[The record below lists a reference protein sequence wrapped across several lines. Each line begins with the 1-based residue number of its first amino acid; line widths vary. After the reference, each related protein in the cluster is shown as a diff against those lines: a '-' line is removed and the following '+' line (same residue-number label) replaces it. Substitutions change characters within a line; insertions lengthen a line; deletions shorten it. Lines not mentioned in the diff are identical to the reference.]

1 MQIERGLALNVVT
14 VEAFVASRRA
24 AGYSN
29 HLTSDALRPLLGYLR
44 GLGVLAEEEVLAP
57 VGAVETALESYRRYL
72 LVERG
77 LSVITSRVYV
87 DAVRP
92 FLAGRLSTGSQRLE
106 LRDLRAM
113 DVTTCRGALPSA
125 VARGRQADDDGPA
138 FAAGLFARERR
149 DRPAVGRCVAVG
161 CWMAAGRFAEGA
173 RARPGARVAV
183 TRGLAG
189 TFTGPHPPRLS
200 PR

>member
-1 MQIERGLALNVVT
+1 MRAEEYARQPAAQQLRLMAHVSRWMAAEGEQVAGLSVVT
-14 VEAFVASRRA
+14 VEAFIASRRA

-57 VGAVETALESYRRYL
+57 VGVVEIALERYRRYL

-92 FLAGRLSTGSQRLE
+92 FLTGRVSTDAQCLE
-106 LRDLRAM
+106 LRDLRAG
-113 DVTTCRGALPSA
+113 DVTTF
-125 VARGRQADDDGPA
+125 V
-138 FAAGLFARERR
+138 
-149 DRPAVGRCVAVG
+149 VGRCPAQSRG
-161 CWMAAGRFAEGA
+161 YML
-173 RARPGARVAV
+173 RP
-183 TRGLAG
+183 
-189 TFTGPHPPRLS
+189 
-200 PR
+200 